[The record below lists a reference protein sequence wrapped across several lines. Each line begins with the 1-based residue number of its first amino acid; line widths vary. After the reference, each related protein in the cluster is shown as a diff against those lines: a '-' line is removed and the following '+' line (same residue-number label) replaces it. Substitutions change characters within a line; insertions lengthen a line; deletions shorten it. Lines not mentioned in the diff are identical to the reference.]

1 MSLIPIGLKSVP
13 LPTIFDFTDEKDKQE
28 LFKEKWISKYE
39 IRKVN
44 IYKFVTIARIPIYP
58 IRYVSSEREL
68 KDEKGEKYYRKRKI
82 STLWKVLNRLFL
94 VVLYSLLRGFYC
106 LMQYFYEK
114 Q

>member
-1 MSLIPIGLKSVP
+1 MALIPIGLKSVP
-13 LPTIFDFTDEKDKQE
+13 LPTIFDFTDEKDKQA

-44 IYKFVTIARIPIYP
+44 IYKLVTIARIPIYP
-58 IRYVSSEREL
+58 VRYVSSEREL
-68 KDEKGEKYYRKRKI
+68 KDEKGEKYYRTRKI

-106 LMQYFYEK
+106 IMQYFYKK